1 MSRSIDK
8 CLRKAD
14 LHMEAGETLQAEELY
29 KKVLSQF
36 PKNRKALIGYKILKT
51 PPQVEVDR
59 LIGLF
64 TNNQLKAAVSLGTS
78 LASQFPRSLALHEI
92 IGAAHMGLGL
102 FIQAMMNYQKVLEL
116 NPKHTDALNNL
127 GMILYEQG
135 KFPEAVESYQ
145 KAVDIEPDF
154 ADAHYNL
161 GNSLK
166 KMGDLRKA
174 VESYRASLAINPNDT
189 EVLSD
194 CAKALKEYGEFEQAI
209 EYYTNVLKIN
219 PNLPDTK
226 TYMDNAI
233 QERNEIEELIAVHHR
248 SAKEELNAA
257 ELSFFK
263 GEVLSLRDYPEAA
276 IDSYNRALSITPDQ
290 VKAHYNIGCLQEKV
304 GKFDAAICSYS
315 KAIKIQ
321 PDYISAI
328 MGMAHALHKN
338 GCSNEALEK
347 YERII
352 SINCEHA
359 EAHSRMGVILS
370 EKEENERALKS
381 FQKSIKIDPNN
392 ASFHHNLGIHLKKNL
407 DLSAAIASFDE
418 AIRLSPDTCPPY
430 NNRGNCLKD
439 IGKLDE
445 AIQSF
450 EQAIKLKPDFATY
463 HFNMALCLIK
473 KEQFN
478 VGWQEWE
485 WRWKAADE
493 MDQPVNYKLSNRPIW
508 QPNGKQRVLLWP
520 EQGLGDEIMFASI
533 IPDLYALCSKLIV
546 VVDIRLI
553 PLFKRSFP
561 VDIDFRAKSALVQ
574 EHEYDAH
581 LPMGSLPLHFRQTI
595 ESFQLASKGWL
606 YACETRASNLRKK
619 LISDGSETLI
629 GISWDSNR
637 PRVGAEKKLIDLR
650 QLATKLHGNKIK
662 LINLQYGNVGDELD
676 RLRKEHNIEVV
687 QVPEIDVKND
697 IEGLTALIMAC
708 DKVVSIS
715 NVTIHL
721 AGALGKKAQVLLAA
735 SSDWRW
741 GVNPN
746 ISHWY
751 ASVYLHRQTKAGSWD
766 SVLKEL

>member
-1 MSRSIDK
+1 MK
-8 CLRKAD
+8 
-14 LHMEAGETLQAEELY
+14 AGETLQAEELY

-36 PKNRKALIGYKILKT
+36 PKNRKALIGYKKLKT
-51 PPQVEVDR
+51 PPQVEVDK

-64 TNNQLKAAVSLGTS
+64 NNNQLKAAVSLGTS
-78 LASQFPRSLALHEI
+78 LASQFPRSFELHEI

-102 FIQAMMNYQKVLEL
+102 FKQAMMNYQKVLEL

-174 VESYRASLAINPNDT
+174 VESYRASLAINPNDA

-194 CAKALKEYGEFEQAI
+194 CGNALKDYGEFEQAI
-209 EYYTNVLKIN
+209 GCYIKVLKIN
-219 PNLPDTK
+219 PNLPDAK

-233 QERNEIEELIAVHHR
+233 QEKKEIEELIAVHHR
-248 SAKEELNAA
+248 SAEEELNAA
-257 ELSFFK
+257 DLSFFK
-263 GEVLSLRDYPEAA
+263 GTVLSVRGYPEAA
-276 IDSYNRALSITPDQ
+276 IDSYNHVLSINPDRAE
-290 VKAHYNIGCLQEKV
+290 AHHNIGRLQERVEKL
-304 GKFDAAICSYS
+304 DAAICSYS
-315 KAIKIQ
+315 KAIKVQ
-321 PDYISAI
+321 PDYISA
-328 MGMAHALHKN
+328 MLSMANALHKN
-338 GCSNEALEK
+338 GCPDASLEK
-347 YERII
+347 CEQII
-352 SINCEHA
+352 SIKYEQA
-359 EAHSRMGVILS
+359 AAHSLMGVILS
-370 EKEENERALKS
+370 EKEENERALKN

-392 ASFHHNLGIHLKKNL
+392 ASFHHNLGNHLRKNL

-418 AIRLSPDTCPPY
+418 AIRLSPATCPPY

-450 EQAIKLKPDFATY
+450 EQAIKLNPDHATY
-463 HFNMALCLIK
+463 HFNMAICLIK
-473 KEQFN
+473 NEQFN
-478 VGWQEWE
+478 LGWQEWE

-493 MDQPVNYKLSNRPIW
+493 MDEPVDYKSTSRPVW

-546 VVDIRLI
+546 VVDRRLI

-561 VDIDFRAKSALVQ
+561 ADIDFRAKSDLVQ

-581 LPMGSLPLHFRQTI
+581 IPMGSLPLHFRQTI
-595 ESFQLASKGWL
+595 DSFKLASKGWL
-606 YACETRASNLRKK
+606 YACETRASSLRKK
-619 LISDGSETLI
+619 LISDGSEIVI

-637 PRVGAEKKLIDLR
+637 PRVGAEKKLIKLR

-662 LINLQYGNVGDELD
+662 LVNLQYGNVENELD
-676 RLRKEHNIEVV
+676 RLRKEHNIDVI

-697 IEGLTALIMAC
+697 IEGLAALIMAC

-741 GVNPN
+741 GLNPN

-751 ASVYLHRQTKAGSWD
+751 ASVYLHRQIKAGSWD
-766 SVLKEL
+766 NVLKEL